1 MQNREQPNH
10 GTKMNFYEGMP
21 KRNFQQQG
29 IANGCWETIATS
41 QPAGILVI

>member
-29 IANGCWETIATS
+29 IANGCWDPYR
-41 QPAGILVI
+41 QAGYLGPGF